1 MMQGGEKKR
10 GKKRGKE
17 LSHRELGPRGQGV
30 REFMGPGVV
39 LGVHGPLNP
48 HDSLS
53 FSYSFFGGPHHW
65 HAISRPGIE
74 MGSRPEPMWPGVPC
88 HISDPSHSSK
98 NARSLTHEATKNSSI
113 FKTGF
118 PALAL
123 SAVGW
128 GLLAQVRL
136 SGPSWVRVPGLWEGS
151 GTRALRRSAWRSGH
165 G

>member
-1 MMQGGEKKR
+1 MLLFFFFCHVCGMWKF
-10 GKKRGKE
+10 
-17 LSHRELGPRGQGV
+17 LGQESNLR
-30 REFMGPGVV
+30 
-39 LGVHGPLNP
+39 
-48 HDSLS
+48 
-53 FSYSFFGGPHHW
+53 
-65 HAISRPGIE
+65 
-74 MGSRPEPMWPGVPC
+74 
-88 HISDPSHSSK
+88 HSSN